1 MKTIAL
7 LTGRGNNTLQ
17 DKNILDILGHPV
29 LYYPAH
35 AARKC
40 LLIDDW
46 YCSSDDEKILRAASD
61 EGYESI
67 VRPKELALPTS
78 QHVDCIMHAL
88 DIMKQKGNT
97 KNGCGMCGIKYII
110 G

>member
-35 AARKC
+35 VGTKM
-40 LLIDDW
+40 
-46 YCSSDDEKILRAASD
+46 SSYR
-61 EGYESI
+61 
-67 VRPKELALPTS
+67 
-78 QHVDCIMHAL
+78 
-88 DIMKQKGNT
+88 
-97 KNGCGMCGIKYII
+97 
-110 G
+110 